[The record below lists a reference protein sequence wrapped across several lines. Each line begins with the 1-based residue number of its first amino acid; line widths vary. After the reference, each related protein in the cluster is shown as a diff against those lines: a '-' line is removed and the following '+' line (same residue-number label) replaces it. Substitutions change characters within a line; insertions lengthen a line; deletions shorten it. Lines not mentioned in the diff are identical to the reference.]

1 MLLMALFSSGAWA
14 QTAYHFYTA
23 TAGTAGNSSSEGYAS
38 LVDNS
43 TSTKWCIVQSGSWT
57 STAYIEFYSA
67 DCIIPSQYVMTT
79 ANDNATYTGRNPKS
93 WVIKAKA
100 NSGDEWTT
108 IANETNN
115 TTMQDVNYT
124 AYTFNFPNTITTAY
138 KYFRFEISAIQ
149 ATNHGVMQLSEFH
162 FIATTGD
169 CGGGGGTVSETIQIG
184 SSTSNSDYEFPVNMF
199 YNYSLTQS
207 IYSACEI
214 GGAGTINSI
223 QYQYAYSD
231 SFSLSNIQIYMAHVS
246 RETFSSSSDMEP
258 YSNLSLVFSGTFSA
272 SGSGWVNINLTNP
285 FNYNGKDNLLICFY
299 DQTSGY
305 PGSSYKFYYTT
316 TSGTT
321 SIRYRSDT
329 YCPTINPVAANG
341 AGEGAFSY
349 RPNIKLNFGSYYYVI
364 SQPCDITTCSGSIY
378 DAGGPT
384 GNYSNN
390 ESYTRTIYP
399 GTSGMKT
406 QLAFTEFHTES
417 VTYDY
422 LEIYDGTSTSA
433 TLIGKYGGTNSPGV
447 VKASSSNS
455 SGALTLHW
463 VSDVSNVYSGFAANI
478 SCAYPDFEVTASAN
492 PNAAGNVKFLTGD
505 GGTTTDS
512 YLPCYS
518 YYNYNLTQQIYTP
531 AEIGNVGTINSIAF
545 YNGGSTKTLTEF
557 DVYLV
562 HTDKTAFSSANDW
575 ITVTAND
582 RVYTGSFTMTSG
594 QWNVVNFSTPFVYDG
609 VRNLALIIDEHFQY
623 SSGLA
628 CRVFTPSSGGNCSL
642 RVYSDGTN
650 YDPLNPSG
658 YSGTLMTVKNQILVN
673 PGGSLTRSFRQ
684 GASVTLIE
692 EVTDSNY
699 HFEDWTENG
708 SQVST
713 NEVYTISNIAANH
726 NVVANFVPNNH
737 TLTASVNPSNSG
749 TISDGNSNVSGNV
762 TYNHG
767 TSVSLTANAATGYT
781 FQNWTIDGSTVSGA
795 STTITM
801 DQDHTVVANF
811 TLNQYTVTLNVGTG
825 GTATGGGTYNEGTTA
840 YIEAFPDE
848 CHTFS
853 HFIDDNNTPISGFN
867 PAPFLVD
874 HDMTITV
881 VFAAITYN
889 VSATASPSAGGTV
902 TGGGTLDCGSSC
914 TLTATPATNY
924 VFDNWTENGT
934 VVSSNASYTFTVE
947 GDRTL
952 VANFHLDAVS
962 ITATAYDDSNN
973 TTGGGTISGT
983 GSFNIGSTCTLVA
996 TPASGYHFVNWTEN
1010 NMEVATT
1017 ANYSFTV
1024 TTARDLVAHFTQD
1037 EYTLTLVA
1045 DPVGGGTVSASPAGP
1060 YHYNDVVTVTATPNS
1075 GYIFGSWSD
1084 GGMAQHTVTITDDTE
1099 LTAYFGAD
1107 QTLTTYANP
1116 IEGGYVTITENQV
1129 STIGAVE
1136 VGNPS
1141 AEGVQNVSSPY
1152 WTATSYS
1159 FEECLYLASEIGV
1172 ADAYITSIS
1181 YYVRSSSS
1189 ASSQTDDRI
1198 EVYMKN
1204 TNRTSFSSS
1213 NSDMEAVTAN
1223 DKVFDGTWH
1232 LTNTTGWV
1240 TIVLDKPFHYTGST
1254 LMIGIHE
1261 MTQGSSNITFKF
1273 TDTQEMMGGGYSIK
1287 SVYKSDTQGD
1297 IDPTAL
1303 TSLTNKIN
1311 NRANVR
1317 LGFGTYHYGQ
1327 SVTLTANANDGYQ
1340 FVNWTEN
1347 NTEVGTHGNAT
1358 YTVTMDGN
1366 HAIYANFE
1374 RLAKRFVTN
1383 GSWDNDNNWSPTGA
1397 PDITEDVSIEAAATI
1412 PSGVVA
1418 TANEITINGG
1428 SITIQD
1434 GGQLQHNNAASSMVT
1449 VTAQNTIAGYTSA
1462 DAYTNKGYELVSF
1475 PVDNLTV
1482 NSSAITGLVTSDPYD
1497 FYRFDASND
1506 PLEWIPMTGSN
1517 SISLLQGFIYA
1528 SQEGTTISVTG
1539 PVMSSATPVNSTSVA
1554 YVTANAPRF
1563 NGWALLGNPF
1573 VCNAYVSLGTGNG
1586 AGSETNFYKLNHT
1599 ATYDEFVP
1607 FTNSDAVNPM
1617 GGVMFRVFNNDNIV
1631 YSRTAS
1637 SGAKT
1642 GILNMDVTCVKDR
1655 ATVTLDRARVRFGEG
1670 RNLEK
1675 LQFDTR
1681 HTKVYIPEGGNDF
1694 SVYYADGAGTIPVN
1708 FKAQDNGRYT
1718 LDFSTEDVG
1727 FNYLHLIDN
1736 MNGND
1741 VDLLQTPYYAF
1752 DAKSTDFAS
1761 RFTLV
1766 FATGNDND
1774 DTFAFFNNGVW
1785 IINNDGDA
1793 TLQVV
1798 DALGRMLSSE
1808 SISGSTSKAINVAP
1822 GVYMLRLINGD
1833 KAKVQKIVVRR

>member
-1 MLLMALFSSGAWA
+1 MSSCG
-14 QTAYHFYTA
+14 TSGTNYTENWNYGNRTLTL
-23 TAGTAGNSSSEGYAS
+23 TAGTTYYFI
-38 LVDNS
+38 VDNADDS
-43 TSTKWCIVQSGSWT
+43 QSCE
-57 STAYIEFYSA
+57 Y
-67 DCIIPSQYVMTT
+67 
-79 ANDNATYTGRNPKS
+79 
-93 WVIKAKA
+93 
-100 NSGDEWTT
+100 
-108 IANETNN
+108 
-115 TTMQDVNYT
+115 
-124 AYTFNFPNTITTAY
+124 
-138 KYFRFEISAIQ
+138 EIS
-149 ATNHGVMQLSEFH
+149 
-162 FIATTGD
+162 
-169 CGGGGGTVSETIQIG
+169 
-184 SSTSNSDYEFPVNMF
+184 
-199 YNYSLTQS
+199 
-207 IYSACEI
+207 
-214 GGAGTINSI
+214 
-223 QYQYAYSD
+223 
-231 SFSLSNIQIYMAHVS
+231 
-246 RETFSSSSDMEP
+246 
-258 YSNLSLVFSGTFSA
+258 
-272 SGSGWVNINLTNP
+272 
-285 FNYNGKDNLLICFY
+285 
-299 DQTSGY
+299 
-305 PGSSYKFYYTT
+305 
-316 TSGTT
+316 
-321 SIRYRSDT
+321 
-329 YCPTINPVAANG
+329 
-341 AGEGAFSY
+341 
-349 RPNIKLNFGSYYYVI
+349 
-364 SQPCDITTCSGSIY
+364 
-378 DAGGPT
+378 
-384 GNYSNN
+384 
-390 ESYTRTIYP
+390 
-399 GTSGMKT
+399 
-406 QLAFTEFHTES
+406 
-417 VTYDY
+417 
-422 LEIYDGTSTSA
+422 
-433 TLIGKYGGTNSPGV
+433 V
-447 VKASSSNS
+447 V
-455 SGALTLHW
+455 
-463 VSDVSNVYSGFAANI
+463 
-478 SCAYPDFEVTASAN
+478 
-492 PNAAGNVKFLTGD
+492 PNA
-505 GGTTTDS
+505 
-512 YLPCYS
+512 
-518 YYNYNLTQQIYTP
+518 
-531 AEIGNVGTINSIAF
+531 
-545 YNGGSTKTLTEF
+545 
-557 DVYLV
+557 
-562 HTDKTAFSSANDW
+562 
-575 ITVTAND
+575 
-582 RVYTGSFTMTSG
+582 
-594 QWNVVNFSTPFVYDG
+594 
-609 VRNLALIIDEHFQY
+609 
-623 SSGLA
+623 
-628 CRVFTPSSGGNCSL
+628 
-642 RVYSDGTN
+642 
-650 YDPLNPSG
+650 
-658 YSGTLMTVKNQILVN
+658 
-673 PGGSLTRSFRQ
+673 
-684 GASVTLIE
+684 
-692 EVTDSNY
+692 
-699 HFEDWTENG
+699 
-708 SQVST
+708 
-713 NEVYTISNIAANH
+713 
-726 NVVANFVPNNH
+726 H
-737 TLTASVNPSNSG
+737 TLTASVSPANSG
-749 TISDGNSNVSGNV
+749 TISANGTTISGNV
-762 TYNHG
+762 EYNHG
-767 TSVSLTANAATGYT
+767 TSVQLTANAATGYT

-889 VSATASPSAGGTV
+889 VNASASPSAGGTV

-952 VANFHLDAVS
+952 VANFHLDAVN

-983 GSFNIGSTCTLVA
+983 GAFNIGSTCTLVA

-1506 PLEWIPMTGSN
+1506 PLEWIPMTSNN

-1539 PVMSSATPVNSTSVA
+1539 PVMSSATPVNSASVA

-1631 YSRTAS
+1631 YSRAEI

-1808 SISGSTSKAINVAP
+1808 NISGSTSKAINVAP

-1833 KAKVQKIVVRR
+1833 KVKVQKIVVKR